1 MFESVKKWHSFNLNR
16 RCFLLTFAGIS
27 NITEL
32 ETSHKKLDTK
42 IILHAIY
49 IREAHDVNVTIFVPS
64 GDTDIIVLLLA
75 FLQDHKERIL
85 IIDRHAEDKK
95 KLKLSDIDFL
105 IHPLIGFHAITDTG
119 NDYVS
124 SSFRKGKINVLGY

>member
-1 MFESVKKWHSFNLNR
+1 MFESVKKWHNFNLNR

-95 KLKLSDIDFL
+95 KLSDIDFL
-105 IHPLIGFHAITDTG
+105 IHPLIGFHAITDNG